1 MVRWLIAVPMAGI
14 CTLTVFALMAWMVN
28 ISDGQTLGDDAPFR
42 FDMLVVEN
50 ETETQRRQRSVPE
63 QPKMPKM
70 PKQVPVSSVDTN
82 HTSISDTLK
91 PTLGLDNSIDGLAI
105 NAPEFGDFGIQQQ
118 AMPIYRVE
126 PRYPPKAVK
135 RQVEGYVLVR
145 FTIDPT
151 GKPVDIQVQKSQPKY
166 MFDREAIYAIKK
178 WKYQPKIVNGKAVSQ
193 QGQTVKLEF
202 TLSK

>member
-1 MVRWLIAVPMAGI
+1 MLRWLIAVPMAGV

-28 ISDGQTLGDDAPFR
+28 ISDRQALGDDAPLR

-50 ETETQRRQRSVPE
+50 DTDTQRRQRSIPE
-63 QPKMPKM
+63 QPKMPKLPEQM
-70 PKQVPVSSVDTN
+70 PVSSVN
-82 HTSISDTLK
+82 NNITSVSDTLK
-91 PTLGLDNSIDGLAI
+91 PALGLDTSIDGLAI
-105 NAPEFGDFGIQQQ
+105 SAPEFGDFGIQQQ

-126 PRYPPKAVK
+126 PRYPAKAEK
-135 RQVEGYVLVR
+135 RKVEGYVLIR

-178 WKYQPKIVNGKAVSQ
+178 WKYQPKIVDGKSVSQ

>member
-1 MVRWLIAVPMAGI
+1 MLRWLIAVPMAGV

-28 ISDGQTLGDDAPFR
+28 ISDRQALGDDAPLR

-50 ETETQRRQRSVPE
+50 DTDTQRRQRSIPE
-63 QPKMPKM
+63 QPKMPKLPEQM
-70 PKQVPVSSVDTN
+70 PVSSVN
-82 HTSISDTLK
+82 NNITSVSDTLK
-91 PTLGLDNSIDGLAI
+91 PALGLDTSIDGLAI
-105 NAPEFGDFGIQQQ
+105 SAPEFGDFGIQQQ

-126 PRYPPKAVK
+126 PRYPAKAEK
-135 RQVEGYVLVR
+135 RQVEGYVLIR

-178 WKYQPKIVNGKAVSQ
+178 WKYQPKIVDGKSVSQ

>member
-1 MVRWLIAVPMAGI
+1 MLRWLIAVPMAGV

-28 ISDGQTLGDDAPFR
+28 ISDRQALGDDAPLR

-50 ETETQRRQRSVPE
+50 DTDTQRRQRSIPE
-63 QPKMPKM
+63 QPKVPKLPEKM
-70 PKQVPVSSVDTN
+70 PVSSVDN
-82 HTSISDTLK
+82 NITSVSDTLK
-91 PTLGLDNSIDGLAI
+91 PALGLDTNIDGFAI
-105 NAPEFGDFGIQQQ
+105 SAPEFGDFGIQQQ

-126 PRYPPKAVK
+126 PRYPAKAEK
-135 RQVEGYVLVR
+135 RQVEGYVLIR

-178 WKYQPKIVNGKAVSQ
+178 WKYQPKIVDGKSVSQ